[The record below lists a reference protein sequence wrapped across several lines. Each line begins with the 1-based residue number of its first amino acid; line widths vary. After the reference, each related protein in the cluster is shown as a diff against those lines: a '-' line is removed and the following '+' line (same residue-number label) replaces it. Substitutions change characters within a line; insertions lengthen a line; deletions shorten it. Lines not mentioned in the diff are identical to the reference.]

1 MTITQAATPG
11 PTSSHPTPS
20 RERSGGRPGGRPGAD
35 FGVGPLE
42 LLGLVQR
49 YVESLADVLPRAS
62 HDLSARSYELLELTD
77 DLEIWAI
84 HWPKDQGLE
93 LHDHGGSSGALWVVD
108 GALEEHSLGRGGGL
122 IHRTLEVGGGS
133 AFGPS
138 HIHDVVNTGAV
149 PATSVHVYSP
159 PMASMTFYRQEGPGL
174 VVERAEYRA
183 DPAWAP

>member
-1 MTITQAATPG
+1 MTITQATTSG
-11 PTSSHPTPS
+11 PTSSQLT
-20 RERSGGRPGGRPGAD
+20 RFKERSGGRPGPD
-35 FGVGPLE
+35 FGVGPLG
-42 LLGLVQR
+42 LLGLVQH

-84 HWPKDQGLE
+84 HWPRDQGLE

-108 GALEEHSLGRGGGL
+108 GALEEHSVGRGGGL

-138 HIHDVVNTGAV
+138 HIHDVVNTGDV

-159 PMASMTFYRQEGPGL
+159 PMASMTFYRQEGSGL

>member
-11 PTSSHPTPS
+11 PTSSHLTPW
-20 RERSGGRPGGRPGAD
+20 ERSGGRPGPTSESAPWGSSS
-35 FGVGPLE
+35 
-42 LLGLVQR
+42 LVQH
-49 YVESLADVLPRAS
+49 YAESLADVLPRAS

-108 GALEEHSLGRGGGL
+108 GALEEHSVGQGGGL
-122 IHRTLEVGGGS
+122 IHRTLGVGGGS
-133 AFGPS
+133 AFGPG
-138 HIHDVVNTGAV
+138 HIHDVVNTGDV

-159 PMASMTFYRQEGPGL
+159 PMASMTFYRQEGAGL

>member
-1 MTITQAATPG
+1 MTITQAAAPG
-11 PTSSHPTPS
+11 PTDSHLTRSSEP
-20 RERSGGRPGGRPGAD
+20 SGGRAGLDIA
-35 FGVGPLE
+35 VGPLE
-42 LLGLVQR
+42 LLGLVQH

-62 HDLSARSYELLELTD
+62 HDLPTRSYELLELTD

-84 HWPKDQGLE
+84 HWPRDQGLE

-133 AFGPS
+133 AFGPT
-138 HIHDVVNTGAV
+138 HIHDVVNTGDV

-159 PMASMTFYRQEGPGL
+159 PMASMTFYRREGSGL